1 MDTDVRRRYR
11 VAPDP
16 QQSLDVTVQTA
27 DGQIFAAELLDLTV
41 EGAGTRFRRDAGP
54 TLALGQG
61 ATLTFT
67 SARLLRPIHV
77 HAKVRSRVELG
88 AFRSY
93 RYGFEFD
100 ERDELQRQLSG
111 EIYRLFNQRLDYRV
125 EPDPT
130 EPVDALVK
138 LYEPET
144 TAAVTNKDFRATG
157 QVKDICGVGAGVLL
171 DREVETTLAATDLV
185 VVGFRL
191 PPNDVMLQF
200 AAWIRHRELQEES
213 VCYGLEFDP
222 GRSEQFRQQQ
232 NEILKYTRRRR
243 LAEPPKRLR

>member
-1 MDTDVRRRYR
+1 METDGRRRYR
-11 VAPDP
+11 VAPDQ

-27 DGQIFAAELLDLTV
+27 DGQIFAAELLDLTI
-41 EGAGTRFRRDAGP
+41 EGAGTRFRRDVGP

-111 EIYRLFNQRLDYRV
+111 EIHRLFNQRLDYRV
-125 EPDPT
+125 EPDASA
-130 EPVDALVK
+130 PVEAIIK
-138 LYEPET
+138 LYESGT
-144 TAAVTNKDFRATG
+144 TATPTNRDFRATG
-157 QVKDICGVGAGVLL
+157 QVKDICGVGAAVLL
-171 DREVETTLAATDLV
+171 DREVETILAATDLV
-185 VVGFRL
+185 AVGFKL

-200 AAWIRHRELQEES
+200 TAWIRHRELQEES
-213 VCYGLEFDP
+213 VCYGLEFDS

>member
-1 MDTDVRRRYR
+1 MDTDGRRRYR
-11 VAPDP
+11 VAPDQ

-27 DGQIFAAELLDLTV
+27 DGQIFAAELLDLTI

-111 EIYRLFNQRLDYRV
+111 EIHRLFNQRLDYRV
-125 EPDPT
+125 EPDAA
-130 EPVDALVK
+130 EPVEAMIK
-138 LYEPET
+138 LYEAEPS
-144 TAAVTNKDFRATG
+144 AAPMNSDFRAIG
-157 QVKDICGVGAGVLL
+157 RVKDICGVGAAVLL

-185 VVGFRL
+185 AIDFRL

-200 AAWIRHRELQEES
+200 TAWIRHRELHEES
-213 VCYGLEFDP
+213 VCYGLEFDS
-222 GRSEQFRQQQ
+222 GRSDQFRRQQ

>member
-1 MDTDVRRRYR
+1 MDTDGRRRYR
-11 VAPDP
+11 VAPEQ

-27 DGQIFAAELLDLTV
+27 DGQIFAAELLDLTI

-111 EIYRLFNQRLDYRV
+111 EIHRLFNQRLDYRV
-125 EPDPT
+125 EPDAA
-130 EPVDALVK
+130 EPVEATIK
-138 LYEPET
+138 LYEAEPS
-144 TAAVTNKDFRATG
+144 AALTNSDFQATG
-157 QVKDICGVGAGVLL
+157 RVKDICGVGAAVLL

-185 VVGFRL
+185 AVGFRL

-200 AAWIRHRELQEES
+200 TAWIRHRELHEES
-213 VCYGLEFDP
+213 VCYGLEFDS
-222 GRSEQFRQQQ
+222 GRSDQFQQQQ